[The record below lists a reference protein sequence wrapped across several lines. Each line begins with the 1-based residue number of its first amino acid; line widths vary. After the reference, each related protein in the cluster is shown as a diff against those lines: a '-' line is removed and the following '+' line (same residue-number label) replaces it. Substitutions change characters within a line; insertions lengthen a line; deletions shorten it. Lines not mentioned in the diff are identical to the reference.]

1 MSAQGNFFFCAHV
14 LQLAA
19 VLQDVQCGPP
29 ELPRPRRYRDAI
41 RAGRVETVVGGM
53 PNRLILSVAAGHVGA
68 RKRPY
73 DGVAA
78 EIGDR
83 DGGTQ
88 LFGENLLGGR
98 LLAQHWREAEKKSVA
113 AFINN
118 LDERGWGGRKSPIAG
133 TKNRSGR
140 GGANGS

>member
-1 MSAQGNFFFCAHV
+1 
-14 LQLAA
+14 
-19 VLQDVQCGPP
+19 
-29 ELPRPRRYRDAI
+29 
-41 RAGRVETVVGGM
+41 M
-53 PNRLILSVAAGHVGA
+53 PNRLIMSVAAGHVGA

-98 LLAQHWREAEKKSVA
+98 LLVQHWREPEKERVA
-113 AFINN
+113 ALITI
-118 LDERGWGGRKSPIAG
+118 LDERGRGGREAPNPVTKDRSRRGEAHPSPKPQIQ
-133 TKNRSGR
+133 
-140 GGANGS
+140 

>member
-98 LLAQHWREAEKKSVA
+98 RLVQHWRGPAKK
-113 AFINN
+113 
-118 LDERGWGGRKSPIAG
+118 G
-133 TKNRSGR
+133 
-140 GGANGS
+140 GGALETRLLGG

>member
-1 MSAQGNFFFCAHV
+1 MCFAFFP
-14 LQLAA
+14 LAA
-19 VLQDVQCGPP
+19 VLPAAHAAPP
-29 ELPRPRRYRDAI
+29 GLPRPRRYRDAI

-98 LLAQHWREAEKKSVA
+98 LLVQHLREPAKEFGFALV
-113 AFINN
+113 II
-118 LDERGWGGRKSPIAG
+118 LDQRRMS
-133 TKNRSGR
+133 R
-140 GGANGS
+140 